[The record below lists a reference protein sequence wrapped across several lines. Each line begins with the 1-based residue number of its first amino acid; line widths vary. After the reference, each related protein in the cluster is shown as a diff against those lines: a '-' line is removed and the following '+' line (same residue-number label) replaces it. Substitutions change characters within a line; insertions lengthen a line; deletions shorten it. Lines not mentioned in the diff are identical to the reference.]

1 MKLTTLPKWRRRI
14 LVYKLFGALPY
25 GNRLFD
31 LVRATVGLNR
41 NFAISR
47 RHYSIVEMSYMLA
60 QAGKSVENKYL
71 VEIGA
76 GWHPVLPALFYG
88 MGAAQIVMT
97 DIVKHI
103 RQSYVKQTLD
113 YLIEN
118 VDEIAQIVGVS
129 ANQLATRWQRLY
141 PNTKSWLELW
151 DSEGISYK
159 TPFDFTDTSWSANSV
174 DMIYSNSCISYIP
187 VPILEKIFAES
198 ARILKPGG
206 WIAHNLMPYDDYA
219 TNDASITPLNFL
231 SYDTITWEQIGN
243 CALHYQNRCRPVYYQ
258 DLAKRNGLRVLFAE
272 KRQHHLNSAMLDRSK
287 LDAEFRDLPEEELL
301 CAHFLM
307 VAEKNLV

>member
-1 MKLTTLPKWRRRI
+1 MLPKWRRRA
-14 LVYKLFGALPY
+14 LVYKLFSLFPF

-31 LVRATVGLNR
+31 TVRATVGLNR
-41 NFAISR
+41 NFDLAR

-60 QAGKSVENKYL
+60 QAGKSVKGKDL

-88 MGAAQIVMT
+88 MGAKSIVMT

-103 RQSYVKQTLD
+103 QQSYVEQTLD
-113 YLIEN
+113 YLIAHVNE
-118 VDEIAQIVGVS
+118 VADLAEIP
-129 ANQLATRWQRLY
+129 ANQLLTRWAGLHPHGKPWQ
-141 PNTKSWLELW
+141 KHWKEH
-151 DSEGISYK
+151 GIEYHA
-159 TPFDFTDTSWSANSV
+159 PFDFRKTKWQADSV

-187 VPILEKIFAES
+187 KRTLEKIFQES

-219 TNDASITPLNFL
+219 SSDPSITPLNFL
-231 SYDTITWEQIGN
+231 RYDEEIWERIGN
-243 CALHYQNRCRPVYYQ
+243 CGLHYQNRLRPIAYLS
-258 DLAKRNGLRVLFAE
+258 LAERYGLSIRFLE
-272 KRQHHLNSAMLDRSK
+272 RRQHHIKKKMLIRSD
-287 LDAEFRDLPEEELL
+287 LDEEFRYLPEEELL

-307 VAEKNLV
+307 VVDKCDF